1 MTRDD
6 ACDRLLADPADSSAE
21 LRAFLAGDAEARA
34 FANRVRG
41 IDDLVRRQPVPDS
54 TPAKATFLA
63 SLRNRSVAPSSLVP
77 AERASR
83 GRASLVAAVLAAS
96 VLIAVGV
103 TAMRPKPGAV
113 VRMPKTA
120 SPAHALLEEST
131 RFLVEAGRQRPDAAV
146 RQAGHLMAE
155 LRGIYLAAGPDDAET
170 VRTFAGLMR
179 RVLDEGINES
189 TLPKRPDERRTA
201 MDAVMARLAGLG
213 EATRAMAT
221 NAPVHHQPTVAL
233 LQEAVDAAI
242 ARLTTLGA
250 ASASPIEVPSA
261 AGRDAGLQLALARRD
276 RAMIEIVIDRGLKA
290 AAAADAVARAE
301 ELRAGAQAV
310 EMGLATAIREG
321 DDDRIGELGDRLVA
335 IYADGLTPAFRSAV
349 TGHDNPESPGFARV
363 RELRT
368 RARDDVLRVRA
379 LLPATA
385 PQAELRRRIESAT
398 AGLL

>member
-21 LRAFLAGDAEARA
+21 LRAFLAADAEARA
-34 FANRVRG
+34 FANRVRS
-41 IDDLVRRQPVPDS
+41 IDDLVRRQAVADS
-54 TPAKATFLA
+54 TPAKAAFLA
-63 SLRNRSVAPSSLVP
+63 SLQNRTVTPSSLRP
-77 AERASR
+77 AERTSR

-103 TAMRPKPGAV
+103 TAMRTKPGLAV
-113 VRMPKTA
+113 RTPKSA

-131 RFLVEAGRQRPDAAV
+131 RFLVDAGRQRSDAAV
-146 RQAGHLMAE
+146 RQAGHLVAE
-155 LRGIYLAAGPDDAET
+155 LRGIYLAAGPDDIET
-170 VRTFAGLMR
+170 VRTLAGLMR
-179 RVLDEGINES
+179 RVLEEGVNES
-189 TLPKRPDERRTA
+189 TLPKRPDERRAA
-201 MDAVMARLAGLG
+201 MDAVMARLAGLS

-221 NAPVHHQPTVAL
+221 NSPVHHQPTVVM
-233 LQEAVDAAI
+233 LQEAVDAAV

-250 ASASPIEVPSA
+250 ATASPSEVPA
-261 AGRDAGLQLALARRD
+261 PAGSDAGLQLALAKRD
-276 RAMIEIVIDRGLKA
+276 RAMIEIVVDRGLKA
-290 AAAADAVARAE
+290 AAAVDAVARAE

-321 DDDRIGELGDRLVA
+321 NDDRIGQLGDRLVA
-335 IYADGLTPAFRSAV
+335 IYADGLTPAFRAAV

-368 RARDDVLRVRA
+368 KAKDDVLRVRA

-385 PQAELRRRIESAT
+385 PQAELRQRIVSAT